1 MPHLAITPAK
11 ADNPEAGGLSN
22 PFHSIGMSSQ
32 PSGMISTREERRLL
46 GWTMWQAGNRWSF
59 CEAGVC
65 GAARPPTK
73 NKGRVF
79 ASEA

>member
-1 MPHLAITPAK
+1 MLQLTITPAK
-11 ADNPEAGGLSN
+11 ADSPETGGLDNSS
-22 PFHSIGMSSQ
+22 HTIGMSSH
-32 PSGMISTREERRLL
+32 PSGMISMREDRRLL